1 MADVPVDKVLQLR
14 SQGYSDQQIAQTLHS
29 QGFEP
34 PSINEAISQANL
46 KNNVDGSAQQN
57 PAPNQP
63 DITPPGSSDYADDD
77 DDDDDDGSEIEELI
91 EEIIEEKW
99 KELVKDIKK
108 IIEWKSAVDEKMT
121 KLDQEFTDLKGN
133 FDNLHNALIGKI
145 GEYDKNIV
153 QVGTEIKAMEKVFE
167 KVLPKFTE
175 NVSELSRITKNI
187 KAKGLGDE
195 D

>member
-34 PSINEAISQANL
+34 PSINEAISQANM

-57 PAPNQP
+57 PAPSQSNIP
-63 DITPPGSSDYADDD
+63 PPGSEEYSDDD
-77 DDDDDDGSEIEELI
+77 EEDDDGSEIEELI

-121 KLDQEFTDLKGN
+121 KLEQGFTDLKSN

-187 KAKGLGDE
+187 KAKGLGEE

>member
-14 SQGYSDQQIAQTLHS
+14 SQGSNDQQIIQMLQG
-29 QGFEP
+29 QGFDP
-34 PSINEAISQANL
+34 PTINEAISQANA
-46 KNNVDGSAQQN
+46 KNSADASA
-57 PAPNQP
+57 APNPQANIQQP
-63 DITPPGSSDYADDD
+63 PSEDDD
-77 DDDDDDGSEIEELI
+77 EYEDDDDGDESSEIEELI

-108 IIEWKSAVDEKMT
+108 IIEWKDKVDERMS
-121 KLDQEFTDLKGN
+121 KLEQGFEDLKGN
-133 FDNLHNALIGKI
+133 FDNLHNSLMGKI

-175 NVSELSRITKNI
+175 NVNELSRVTKNI
-187 KAKGLGDE
+187 KSKGLENND
-195 D
+195 

>member
-1 MADVPVDKVLQLR
+1 MAEVPTDKVLQLR
-14 SQGYSDQQIAQTLHS
+14 SQGYNDSQIVQTLRS

-46 KNNVDGSAQQN
+46 KNNVDGSSPQN
-57 PAPNQP
+57 PAN
-63 DITPPGSSDYADDD
+63 IEPPQAEEEYEDDEEGD
-77 DDDDDDGSEIEELI
+77 DSEIEELI

-108 IIEWKSAVDEKMT
+108 IIEWKSSVDEKMT
-121 KLDQEFTDLKGN
+121 KLEQSFSDLKGN
-133 FDNLHNALIGKI
+133 FDNLHAALVGKI

-153 QVGTEIKAMEKVFE
+153 EVGTEIKAMEKVFE

-187 KAKGLGDE
+187 KAKGLGEE